1 MSASRNTVRVVWLAA
16 LAFVLIGS
24 YELARSA
31 ADAVYVKTYGRD
43 ALPYAWLGV
52 AFASL
57 VVVSIY
63 SRFVHATH
71 LMRLLAIAAGLF
83 GVFLTALLGAR
94 AAEVPHTTF
103 VLYVFKDVYIVVL
116 IEIFWSYANV
126 VFELKT
132 AKWIY
137 GLFCA
142 MGSLGGAV
150 GAEVS
155 ARIAERYGT
164 ETTLWTLVPV
174 LALVAV
180 VCGVVKSDAYAAPKT
195 AAAKKPSFFAGLQT
209 VRGSRYLLTMLVLIG
224 TVQLVIT
231 LIDFLYTGAAANAYP
246 EQDELTA
253 VFARVNSIINISA
266 VALQLF
272 TGPVLKLLGVA
283 VTLVLIPTLLGAS
296 LGTYL
301 VAPQFIALAIAKVL
315 SKSLDYSLFRAAK
328 EMLYIPLDYAEKTSG
343 KAVVDMLTYRV
354 AKGLA
359 SVTLLG
365 LVALALQPY
374 VGLGTTL
381 LVLVW
386 VGAALAIGRQYRRR
400 TVTPR

>member
-1 MSASRNTVRVVWLAA
+1 MKHLRVVLLAL

-24 YELARSA
+24 YELIRSG

-52 AFASL
+52 ALASL

-71 LMRLLAIAAGLF
+71 LLRLLAIAAGIF
-83 GVFLTALLGAR
+83 GVTLVALLGAR
-94 AAEVPHTTF
+94 TLELPGTTF
-103 VLYVFKDVYIVVL
+103 ALYVFKDVYIVVL

-126 VFELKT
+126 VFDLKT

-150 GAEVS
+150 GAEIS
-155 ARIAERYGT
+155 KRIAEGVGT
-164 ETTLWTLVPV
+164 ETTLWSLAPV
-174 LALVAV
+174 LFVVAV
-180 VCGVVKSDAYAAPKT
+180 VVGFVKSDQYAAPKKT
-195 AAAKKPSFFAGLQT
+195 EKRPSFLSGLET
-209 VRGSRYLLTMLVLIG
+209 VRGSRYLLTMLLLIG

-231 LIDFLYTGAAANAYP
+231 LIDFLYTGAATAAYP
-246 EQDELTA
+246 DQDELTA
-253 VFARVNSIINISA
+253 VFSRVNSIINISA

-283 VTLVLIPTLLGAS
+283 LTLILIPSLLGSA
-296 LGTYL
+296 LGVYL
-301 VAPQFIALAIAKVL
+301 IAPQFIALAVAKVL
-315 SKSLDYSLFRAAK
+315 SKCLDYSLFRAAK
-328 EMLYIPLDYAEKTSG
+328 EMLYIPLDYSEKTSG

-354 AKGLA
+354 AKGAA
-359 SVTLLG
+359 SVTLLL

-374 VGLGTTL
+374 VGLGTAL
-381 LVLVW
+381 LVLLW
-386 VGAALAIGRQYRRR
+386 IAAAVSIGRQYRRR
-400 TVTPR
+400 TNA

>member
-1 MSASRNTVRVVWLAA
+1 VKHLRVVLLAL

-24 YELARSA
+24 YELIRSG

-52 AFASL
+52 ALASL

-71 LMRLLAIAAGLF
+71 LLRLLAIAAGIF
-83 GVFLTALLGAR
+83 GVTLVALLGAR
-94 AAEVPHTTF
+94 TLDFPGTTF
-103 VLYVFKDVYIVVL
+103 ALYVFKDVYIVVL

-126 VFELKT
+126 VFDLKT

-150 GAEVS
+150 GAEIS
-155 ARIAERYGT
+155 KRIAEGVGT
-164 ETTLWTLVPV
+164 ETTLWSLAPV
-174 LALVAV
+174 LFVVAV
-180 VCGVVKSDAYAAPKT
+180 VVGFVKSDQYAAPKKT
-195 AAAKKPSFFAGLQT
+195 ERRPSFLSGLET
-209 VRGSRYLLTMLVLIG
+209 VRGSRYLLTMLLLIG

-231 LIDFLYTGAAANAYP
+231 LIDFLYTGAATAAYP
-246 EQDELTA
+246 DQDELTA
-253 VFARVNSIINISA
+253 VFSRVNSIINISA

-283 VTLVLIPTLLGAS
+283 LTLILIPSLLGSA
-296 LGTYL
+296 LGVYL
-301 VAPQFIALAIAKVL
+301 IAPQFIALAVAKVL
-315 SKSLDYSLFRAAK
+315 SKCLDYSLFRAAK
-328 EMLYIPLDYAEKTSG
+328 EMLYIPLDYSEKTSG

-354 AKGLA
+354 AKGAA
-359 SVTLLG
+359 SVTLLL

-374 VGLGTTL
+374 VGLGTAL
-381 LVLVW
+381 LVLLW
-386 VGAALAIGRQYRRR
+386 IAAAVSIGRQYRRR
-400 TVTPR
+400 TNA

>member
-1 MSASRNTVRVVWLAA
+1 MTGREKTVRVVLLAA

-24 YELARSA
+24 YELIRSA
-31 ADAVYVKTYGRD
+31 ADSVYVKTYGRD

-52 AFASL
+52 ALASL

-63 SRFVHATH
+63 SRFVQATH
-71 LMRLLAIAAGLF
+71 LMRLLAIAAGIF
-83 GVFLTALLGAR
+83 GVTLVGLLFAR
-94 AAEVPHTTF
+94 SVDVPGTTF
-103 VLYVFKDVYIVVL
+103 ALYVFKDVYIVVL

-126 VFELKT
+126 VFEMKT
-132 AKWIY
+132 ARWIY

-150 GAEVS
+150 GAELTG
-155 ARIAERYGT
+155 RIAARYGT
-164 ETTLWTLVPV
+164 ETALWSLVPL
-174 LALVAV
+174 LAFVAV
-180 VCGVVKSDAYAAPKT
+180 VCGLVKSDAYAAPKSK
-195 AAAKKPSFFAGLQT
+195 ADGKKPSFLAGVET
-209 VRGSRYLLTMLVLIG
+209 VRSSRYLLTMLVLIG

-246 EQDELTA
+246 NTDDLTA
-253 VFARVNSIINISA
+253 VMARVNSIINISA

-283 VTLVLIPTLLGAS
+283 ITLILIPALLGSA
-296 LGTYL
+296 LGVYL
-301 VAPQFIALAIAKVL
+301 VAPQFIALAVAKVL

-328 EMLYIPLDYAEKTSG
+328 EMLYIPLDYSEKTSG

-354 AKGLA
+354 AKGAA
-359 SVTLLG
+359 SVTLLA

-374 VGLGTTL
+374 VGLGTAI
-381 LVLVW
+381 LVLLW
-386 VGAALAIGRQYRRR
+386 LAAAVSIGRQYRRR
-400 TVTPR
+400 TNA

>member
-1 MSASRNTVRVVWLAA
+1 MKHLRVVLLAL

-24 YELARSA
+24 YELIRSG

-52 AFASL
+52 ALASL

-71 LMRLLAIAAGLF
+71 LLRLLAIAAGIF
-83 GVFLTALLGAR
+83 GVTLVALLGAR
-94 AAEVPHTTF
+94 TLDLPGTTF
-103 VLYVFKDVYIVVL
+103 ALYVFKDVYIVVL

-126 VFELKT
+126 VFDLKT

-150 GAEVS
+150 GAEIS
-155 ARIAERYGT
+155 KRIAEGVGT
-164 ETTLWTLVPV
+164 ETTLWSLAPV
-174 LALVAV
+174 LFVVAV
-180 VCGVVKSDAYAAPKT
+180 VVGFVKSDQYAAPKKT
-195 AAAKKPSFFAGLQT
+195 EKRPSFLSGLET
-209 VRGSRYLLTMLVLIG
+209 VRGSRYLLTMLLLIG

-231 LIDFLYTGAAANAYP
+231 LIDFLYTGAATAAYP
-246 EQDELTA
+246 DQDELTA
-253 VFARVNSIINISA
+253 VFSRVNSIINISA

-283 VTLVLIPTLLGAS
+283 LTLILIPSLLGSA
-296 LGTYL
+296 LGVYL
-301 VAPQFIALAIAKVL
+301 IAPQFIALAVAKVL
-315 SKSLDYSLFRAAK
+315 SKCLDYSLFRAAK
-328 EMLYIPLDYAEKTSG
+328 EMLYIPLDYSEKTSG

-354 AKGLA
+354 AKGAA
-359 SVTLLG
+359 SVTLLL

-374 VGLGTTL
+374 VGLGTAL
-381 LVLVW
+381 LVLLW
-386 VGAALAIGRQYRRR
+386 IAAAVSIGRQYRRR
-400 TVTPR
+400 TNA

>member
-1 MSASRNTVRVVWLAA
+1 MKHLRVVLLAL

-24 YELARSA
+24 YELIRSG

-52 AFASL
+52 ALASL

-71 LMRLLAIAAGLF
+71 LLRLLAIAAGIF
-83 GVFLTALLGAR
+83 GVTLVALLGAR
-94 AAEVPHTTF
+94 TLDVPGTTF
-103 VLYVFKDVYIVVL
+103 ALYVFKDVYIVVL

-126 VFELKT
+126 VFDLKT

-150 GAEVS
+150 GAEIS
-155 ARIAERYGT
+155 KRIAEGAGT
-164 ETTLWTLVPV
+164 ETTLWSLAPV
-174 LALVAV
+174 LFVVAFV
-180 VCGVVKSDAYAAPKT
+180 VGFVKSDQYAAPKKT
-195 AAAKKPSFFAGLQT
+195 EKRPSFLSGLET
-209 VRGSRYLLTMLVLIG
+209 VRGSRYLLTMLLLIG

-231 LIDFLYTGAAANAYP
+231 LIDFLYTGAATAAYP
-246 EQDELTA
+246 DQDELTA
-253 VFARVNSIINISA
+253 VFSRVNSIINISA

-283 VTLVLIPTLLGAS
+283 LTLILIPSLLGSA
-296 LGTYL
+296 LGVYL
-301 VAPQFIALAIAKVL
+301 IAPQFIALAVAKVL
-315 SKSLDYSLFRAAK
+315 SKCLDYSLFRAAK
-328 EMLYIPLDYAEKTSG
+328 EMLYIPLDYSEKTSG

-354 AKGLA
+354 AKGAA
-359 SVTLLG
+359 SVTLLL
-365 LVALALQPY
+365 LVAFALQPY
-374 VGLGTTL
+374 VGLGTAL
-381 LVLVW
+381 LVLLW
-386 VGAALAIGRQYRRR
+386 IAAAVSIGRQYRRR
-400 TVTPR
+400 TNA